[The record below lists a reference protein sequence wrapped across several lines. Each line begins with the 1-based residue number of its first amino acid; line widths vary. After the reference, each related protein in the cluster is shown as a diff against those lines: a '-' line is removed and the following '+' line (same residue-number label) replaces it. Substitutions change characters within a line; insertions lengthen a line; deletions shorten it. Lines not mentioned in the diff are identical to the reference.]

1 MEHLFSNSY
10 INIYLH
16 PGLPKTIEIQWLDF
30 VPSAD
35 FRTSMREMVHL
46 ARQHQVTAW
55 TADNRL
61 IRALRTADLAWTGE
75 EVLKPMAELGVRRL
89 AVVESLDAMNR
100 MGVTALF
107 TDVIPGT
114 QMTQRFFATMEEAR
128 AWAMEPA

>member
-1 MEHLFSNSY
+1 MEPLFSNSY

-16 PGLPKTIEIQWLDF
+16 QGPPKTIEIQWLDF
-30 VPSAD
+30 VPSTD
-35 FRTSMREMVHL
+35 FRASMRQMLHL
-46 ARQHQVTAW
+46 AQLHRVSAW

-75 EVLKPMAELGVRRL
+75 EVLKPMAALGVRRL

-114 QMTQRFFATMEEAR
+114 QMSHRYFSTMEEAR
-128 AWAMEPA
+128 VWAMEPL

>member
-1 MEHLFSNSY
+1 MEPLFSNPY
-10 INIYLH
+10 INIYLRQG
-16 PGLPKTIEIQWLDF
+16 PPKTIELQWLDF
-30 VPSAD
+30 VPSVD
-35 FRTSMREMVHL
+35 FRASMREMVHL
-46 ARQHQVTAW
+46 ARLHQVTAW

-114 QMTQRFFATMEEAR
+114 QMSHRFFRTMEEAR
-128 AWAMEPA
+128 AWAMEPQ